1 MKTDPLKDYKTRKRI
16 EEAQSLQM
24 SLSYER
30 AEALYQ
36 EVLKDD
42 PESVDAMRGL
52 GILGLQQARA
62 DEGVQWLKRALVASP
77 DSTQLW
83 NDLGE
88 AFRTQGLYADAILAY
103 EKALSFAPGSVQVL
117 NNLGAAL
124 MLAGDYER
132 SEKLLREALDVDG
145 DDPFVHNT
153 LGVLLE
159 QRKLYEQALLEYE
172 AAVCLKPDFEEA
184 RANYSDLL
192 ARNLELI
199 GDSVERLR
207 RELGLGEV

>member
-1 MKTDPLKDYKTRKRI
+1 MKTDPLKDYKTRKKI

-24 SLSYER
+24 SSRYAQ

-36 EVLKDD
+36 EILGDN
-42 PESVDAMRGL
+42 PESIDALRGL
-52 GILGLQQARA
+52 GILGLQQART
-62 DEGVQWLKRALVASP
+62 DEGVQWLKRALAVSP
-77 DSTQLW
+77 DSAELW

-88 AFRTQGLYADAILAY
+88 AFRMKGLYADAIQSY
-103 EKALSFAPGSVQVL
+103 EKALSFTPESVQVL
-117 NNLGAAL
+117 NNMGAAL
-124 MLAGDYER
+124 MLVGDYER
-132 SEKLLREALDVDG
+132 SEERLRAALDVDM
-145 DDPFVHNT
+145 DNPFVHNT

-159 QRKLYEQALLEYE
+159 QRELYEQALLEYE

-199 GDSVERLR
+199 GDSVDRLR